1 MANSSKAGLIFRLVL
16 LLVLAGGA
24 GAGAYYYTMRE
35 KPVEVTVAR
44 AERGLVTETVAS
56 ITSGT
61 VVSPLSSKVAAGTL
75 GTVGAVHVKD
85 GDRVEEGMVM
95 VEINHEELD
104 AQVELARAN
113 LKVAETR
120 LEQARIAARTARD
133 AGGIRLRQAVAA
145 LEQGEADHQRV
156 KALAERQA
164 VSASDLERASLALKT
179 AREGKAAAEVGLA
192 EAALRDEDIKTAEAS
207 IEQLRVAIGAAEA
220 ARNRAFVKAPF
231 RGVVAKLLTQ
241 VGEAVVMG
249 MPLLFLVQDEDLHI
263 EAPFDE
269 ANLNVLEVGQRV
281 EIEIDSCPDRVFRG
295 TLDHISPVVNVVEL
309 MARNVTCR
317 IRIDEGAEEFRPGM
331 SADVSVITE
340 EKENALFVPS
350 EALVRDEYAFVVED
364 GRARRRGVGTG
375 IGNWDQK
382 EILDGLRE
390 GETIVT
396 SISVL
401 GLADGVP
408 VTVVE
413 ALDN

>member
-1 MANSSKAGLIFRLVL
+1 MIFRLVL
-16 LLVLAGGA
+16 LLALAGGA

-44 AERGLVTETVAS
+44 VERGLVTETVAS

-249 MPLLFLVQDEDLHI
+249 MPLLFLVQD
-263 EAPFDE
+263 
-269 ANLNVLEVGQRV
+269 G
-281 EIEIDSCPDRVFRG
+281 
-295 TLDHISPVVNVVEL
+295 
-309 MARNVTCR
+309 MALT
-317 IRIDEGAEEFRPGM
+317 
-331 SADVSVITE
+331 
-340 EKENALFVPS
+340 
-350 EALVRDEYAFVVED
+350 
-364 GRARRRGVGTG
+364 
-375 IGNWDQK
+375 
-382 EILDGLRE
+382 
-390 GETIVT
+390 
-396 SISVL
+396 
-401 GLADGVP
+401 
-408 VTVVE
+408 
-413 ALDN
+413 

>member
-1 MANSSKAGLIFRLVL
+1 MTFRLIL
-16 LLVLAGGA
+16 FLALAGGA
-24 GAGAYYYTMRE
+24 GAGAYHFAMRE
-35 KPVEVTVAR
+35 TPLEVTVAV
-44 AERGLVTETVAS
+44 AERGRVTETVAS

-133 AGGIRLRQAVAA
+133 AGAIRLRQAAAA
-145 LEQGEADHQRV
+145 LEQGEADHQRI
-156 KALAERQA
+156 KALADRQA

-340 EKENALFVPS
+340 EKENVLYVPS
-350 EALVRDEYAFVVED
+350 ESLIRDEYAFVVED
-364 GRARRRGVGTG
+364 GRVRRRGVETG

-382 EILDGLRE
+382 EILNGLRE